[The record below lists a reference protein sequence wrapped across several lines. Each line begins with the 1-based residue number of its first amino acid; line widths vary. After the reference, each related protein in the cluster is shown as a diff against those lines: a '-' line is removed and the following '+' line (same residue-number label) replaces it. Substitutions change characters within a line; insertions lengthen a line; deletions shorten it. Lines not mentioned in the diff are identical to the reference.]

1 MRRVGGSSNSN
12 PYHSQANDS
21 RTDRSDVS
29 SQRRMRSSDSRFDAF
44 RSRHAA
50 NSELGSVA
58 SEYAESSHRSTRPGA
73 STDTSGHTS
82 VSGRDTESMR
92 NTVRSTALTGRL
104 SEAGS
109 NVSEAGGSRSRYSR
123 PSSSSTRSG
132 ATGAPSQFRPAL
144 PSVVEALS
152 EAGSTR
158 STQNAELASVLE
170 RLQMLPEDERER
182 DPAFSEL
189 VSVVGSLLA
198 AREQTPSIRRGG
210 GTRASTTGSR
220 QSTLATTPASIA
232 PSSQASGSRQQ
243 ARGIRDWPRHR
254 HPFTADAATLSLP
267 PASESDR
274 SYAET
279 LERRI
284 ARRRRTRPH
293 LASQIPRPT
302 DS

>member
-82 VSGRDTESMR
+82 VSGRDTESVR
-92 NTVRSTALTGRL
+92 NPVRSTALTGRL

-170 RLQMLPEDERER
+170 RLSMLPEDERER

-189 VSVVGSLLA
+189 VSVVGSMLS

-210 GTRASTTGSR
+210 DTRASTIGSR
-220 QSTLATTPASIA
+220 QSTIATTPASVA

-243 ARGIRDWPRHR
+243 ARGIHDRPRR
-254 HPFTADAATLSLP
+254 LHPFSPVSLSLP
-267 PASESDR
+267 PAPEPDR

-279 LERRI
+279 LEHRI
-284 ARRRRTRPH
+284 ARRRQRRPH

>member
-21 RTDRSDVS
+21 QADRSDVS

-58 SEYAESSHRSTRPGA
+58 SEYAESSNRSTRPGA
-73 STDTSGHTS
+73 STNTSGHTS
-82 VSGRDTESMR
+82 VSGRDAESVR

-132 ATGAPSQFRPAL
+132 TTAAPSQFRPAL
-144 PSVVEALS
+144 PSVAEALS

-158 STQNAELASVLE
+158 STQNAELASLLG

-220 QSTLATTPASIA
+220 QSTIATTPPSVA

-243 ARGIRDWPRHR
+243 ARGIHDRPRR
-254 HPFTADAATLSLP
+254 LHPFSPVSLSLP
-267 PASESDR
+267 PAPEPDR

-279 LERRI
+279 LEHRI
-284 ARRRRTRPH
+284 ARRRQRRPQ